1 VSEGPV
7 THELLHLGVSLRSK
21 PGKSE
26 SRWRWRSCI
35 LRPMDQFRAEWKS
48 MKRDVERQLALLGPP
63 SGMRTTDEN
72 GKDTTK
78 ASKERLGR
86 IIKELDELLKAHEL
100 SPNRRAE

>member
-1 VSEGPV
+1 MLQDHKRRPRPAKRNRANLSRAGGGGPV
-7 THELLHLGVSLRSK
+7 F
-21 PGKSE
+21 
-26 SRWRWRSCI
+26 

-48 MKRDVERQLALLGPP
+48 MKRDVERQLALFGPP

-72 GKDTTK
+72 GNDTTK